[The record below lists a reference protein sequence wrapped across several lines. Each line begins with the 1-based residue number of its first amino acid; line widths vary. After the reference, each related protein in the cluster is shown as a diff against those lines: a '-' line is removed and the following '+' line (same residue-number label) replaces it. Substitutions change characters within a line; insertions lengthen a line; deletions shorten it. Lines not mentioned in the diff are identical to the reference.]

1 MRGLKTKLGSTKL
14 ADNKTIG
21 CKGRLTY
28 KRIDEMQV
36 YYGLAIRRNKN
47 DVDGM
52 YEAVWAT
59 LDHLWSTDEQPNHR
73 RCPPGEESW
82 CKWQVNEALKAQGR
96 SVNEYKHV
104 NPLPML
110 KN

>member
-1 MRGLKTKLGSTKL
+1 MQKRCGKRLRGLKTKLGSTKL
-14 ADNKTIG
+14 AGDKTIG
-21 CKGRLTY
+21 GKGRLTY

-73 RCPPGEESW
+73 RFRGG
-82 CKWQVNEALKAQGR
+82 KLVQVASE
-96 SVNEYKHV
+96 
-104 NPLPML
+104 
-110 KN
+110 